1 MATESRL
8 AQEAP
13 TEIRASAPRG
23 REVAARWRYHGES
36 GLVTLDWLLLL
47 AAIAGI
53 AGVSVLA
60 VERIVDRETR
70 LPADPAG
77 RLVAADVT
85 AAVVMHDAL
94 QIAID
99 GLYDPDA
106 HVVFTERCEAIDE
119 TFDDV
124 VEEADWDWDW
134 DWTPHYLQGTDQHG
148 NELPDGTRL
157 NPALCDLTLRDLSAD
172 S

>member
-1 MATESRL
+1 M
-8 AQEAP
+8 
-13 TEIRASAPRG
+13 
-23 REVAARWRYHGES
+23 
-36 GLVTLDWLLLL
+36 TLDWLLVL

-60 VERIVDRETR
+60 VERVVDRETR

-85 AAVVMHDAL
+85 AAVVMNDAL
-94 QIAID
+94 ELAID

-106 HVVFTERCEAIDE
+106 NVVFRERCEAIDE

-124 VEEADWDWDW
+124 VEDADWGWNW
-134 DWTPHYLQGTDQHG
+134 DWTPDYLQGTDQHG
-148 NELPDGTRL
+148 TELPVGTRL
-157 NPALCDLTLRDLSAD
+157 NPARCDLTLRDLSAD